1 MKTRIDLNS
10 ENQRQ
15 NGIKIVLRPIR
26 ELYLDPQNPRS
37 HSPEQIRQIAQSVA
51 VFGFNVPILIDANKK
66 VIAGHGR
73 IMACEL
79 LGRAEVPTIC
89 LEHLTDAQTRAFMIA
104 DNRLTENSTWNER
117 LLGEQLKELSVLNLD
132 FISRRP
138 DSRWAKLT
146 CASRD

>member
-51 VFGFNVPILIDANKK
+51 VFGFNVPILIDANK
-66 VIAGHGR
+66 R
-73 IMACEL
+73 
-79 LGRAEVPTIC
+79 
-89 LEHLTDAQTRAFMIA
+89 
-104 DNRLTENSTWNER
+104 
-117 LLGEQLKELSVLNLD
+117 
-132 FISRRP
+132 
-138 DSRWAKLT
+138 
-146 CASRD
+146 